1 MVDFPIET
9 FGQMTCAWEA
19 VQFTLEERIVPL
31 LASAKQIVMVT
42 FREGTVSD
50 SGVSGVEVM
59 VP

>member
-9 FGQMTCAWEA
+9 FGQMTGAWEA
-19 VQFTLEERIVPL
+19 VRFISEERIVPL

-42 FREGTVSD
+42 SRQGTVSD
-50 SGVSGVEVM
+50 SGVSGVQVM